1 MIRNV
6 NAAMTLNELKMRNV
20 APAIWRNSLIRKAS
34 KAEKKI
40 LPTLPNTADIL
51 MGAKSVRSKVD
62 LPLRNKAG
70 IMANI
75 VHGMATHTDS
85 SRTPASAPSGNQL
98 GSYRITQNH
107 GAITHAHWP
116 INWATAMIWVR
127 SWKSSLISYPIAT

>member
-1 MIRNV
+1 MIRKV
-6 NAAMTLNELKMRNV
+6 KAAMTLNELKMRNV
-20 APAIWRNSLIRKAS
+20 APAIWRNSLMRNAS
-34 KAEKKI
+34 NAEKKI
-40 LPTLPNTADIL
+40 FPTLPSTADTL

-62 LPLRNKAG
+62 LLLRNKAG

-107 GAITHAHWP
+107 GAITHAHCP
-116 INWATAMIWVR
+116 MNWATAMIWVR
-127 SWKSSLISYPIAT
+127 S